1 MLTLCRSRSR
11 RRCSFVRAAPS
22 ITARWKDEDEDEEQK
37 KQKEHEREK
46 ERELCTYMYMCS
58 YVFVCTFPIS
68 HFLYP
73 YSNTIGKMGEIGE
86 KKSENQS
93 RISAI
98 SLLMVYAW
106 SATGSSAH
114 FPYSLR
120 ELPSTIEGTNFGARA
135 FIAGDADAERQSR
148 MPSGFPIGAEW
159 SRRAVG
165 NDEREHM

>member
-1 MLTLCRSRSR
+1 MAAATANSDRCNPRCCVLTLCRSRSR

-22 ITARWKDEDEDEEQK
+22 KTARWKDEDEDEEQK
-37 KQKEHEREK
+37 KQKEREREK

-106 SATGSSAH
+106 SAVQQVAQHISPTHCESCRAR
-114 FPYSLR
+114 LKTQILAR
-120 ELPSTIEGTNFGARA
+120 ELL
-135 FIAGDADAERQSR
+135 
-148 MPSGFPIGAEW
+148 
-159 SRRAVG
+159 
-165 NDEREHM
+165 